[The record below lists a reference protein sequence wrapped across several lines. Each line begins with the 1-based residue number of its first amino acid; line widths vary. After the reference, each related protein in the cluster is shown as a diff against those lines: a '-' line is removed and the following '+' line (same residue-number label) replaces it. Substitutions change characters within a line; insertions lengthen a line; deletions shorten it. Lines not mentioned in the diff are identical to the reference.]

1 MNMVKLWVVILVVAT
16 VVTCFFPSRILQV
29 VAFLTLLTSVVIEY
43 LLAYF
48 DLPKKKIQAEQKR
61 KDPMSAKKGDPFCL
75 LAHSEGNLLTVQRGD
90 TEQPH
95 TKVDHTWYRS
105 VQLDTFVFEDTLY
118 QVVALKPDPYYKALV
133 EGPKLRL
140 QA

>member
-1 MNMVKLWVVILVVAT
+1 MVKLWVVVLVG
-16 VVTCFFPSRILQV
+16 VVTCVFASGILQV
-29 VAFLTLLTSVVIEY
+29 VAFLTLLTSEAIIMY
-43 LLAYF
+43 LAYF
-48 DLPKKKIQAEQKR
+48 DLTKKKIQAEQKR
-61 KDPMSAKKGDPFCL
+61 KDPMSAKNRDPFFL

-90 TEQPH
+90 TEQSH

-118 QVVALKPDPYYKALV
+118 QVVTLKPDPYYKALV